1 MSKEEVK
8 AWLGDQECDVK
19 TLDSTHLYCDPPE
32 VQPLSVDDSNELPSL
47 KVIFGSGA
55 LWFLSCW
62 LLQGFISKAGM
73 LFRDFPARLVC
84 KGQWFTHSH
93 T

>member
-32 VQPLSVDDSNELPSL
+32 VQPLSVDDSHELPSL
-47 KVIFGSGA
+47 KVIFG
-55 LWFLSCW
+55 FE
-62 LLQGFISKAGM
+62 LLAFTGIHIQGRNAF
-73 LFRDFPARLVC
+73 
-84 KGQWFTHSH
+84 
-93 T
+93 